1 MGQHELAFGFLT
13 PSFVEDANLSN
24 RTLDHLHANAVSIRR
39 EGGLFHLREDPLQPG
54 IFFATSARESES
66 FTTDRL
72 VRLTGSPE
80 LHGEQMVVT
89 EVTPGDAGDLLRG
102 GRFRNPLPLSNGG
115 LVASHTSSERAPG
128 FGTRLNDLRLN
139 LLEKDNATGLYKAG
153 RKLTSGITKSVHW
166 WSGTVQRNFSGEL
179 WELEAVEVR
188 PHARPTQAPLM
199 LEAPERAVFA
209 EESVSESDLRTWL
222 IDHNLALIVTRD
234 QTSRD
239 QADRQQPFNLQ
250 VPGGKRTLAR
260 TFSGGRVYDIVHF
273 QVLQGDMVRAYGDR
287 AGRRVLAQPMEA
299 QRAHNPANPNG
310 PPGSVA
316 IAADGSTA
324 AFVPARR
331 ALTWQNTDSAGQ
343 PIVRERNW
351 ITLQPGEMRTCA
363 SCHGVNSLNQAGTAT
378 PTHKPQ
384 ALRDLLRHWKTLP
397 GSPGKYH
404 QP

>member
-1 MGQHELAFGFLT
+1 
-13 PSFVEDANLSN
+13 
-24 RTLDHLHANAVSIRR
+24 
-39 EGGLFHLREDPLQPG
+39 
-54 IFFATSARESES
+54 
-66 FTTDRL
+66 
-72 VRLTGSPE
+72 
-80 LHGEQMVVT
+80 MVVT
-89 EVTPGDAGDLLRG
+89 DVTPGDAGDLLRG

-166 WSGTVQRNFSGEL
+166 WGGTVQRNFSGEL

-250 VPGGKRTLAR
+250 VPGGRRTLAR
-260 TFSGGRVYDIVHF
+260 TFSGGRVYDIAHF
-273 QVLQGDMVRAYGDR
+273 QVLQGRHGPRLRRPGRTARSGATDGGAACPQPRQPKRATGQRGHCSRWLDSCLC
-287 AGRRVLAQPMEA
+287 AGASGADLAKH
-299 QRAHNPANPNG
+299 RFCGPA
-310 PPGSVA
+310 
-316 IAADGSTA
+316 DC
-324 AFVPARR
+324 
-331 ALTWQNTDSAGQ
+331 AG
-343 PIVRERNW
+343 
-351 ITLQPGEMRTCA
+351 A
-363 SCHGVNSLNQAGTAT
+363 
-378 PTHKPQ
+378 
-384 ALRDLLRHWKTLP
+384 
-397 GSPGKYH
+397 
-404 QP
+404 